1 MKIGIPKKKREGK
14 RGKRGEGEEGE
25 VARRPNVGQPLACNT
40 RKQTR
45 SWIKSLVFSREPRRD
60 EAQQPRRCGLT
71 LPLLLLNIK
80 HEQSP
85 LSVCLLYNMTGEI

>member
-14 RGKRGEGEEGE
+14 RGKRGEGEEGRSRG
-25 VARRPNVGQPLACNT
+25 VRMAGNPLACNT

-80 HEQSP
+80 HEQNH
-85 LSVCLLYNMTGEI
+85 L